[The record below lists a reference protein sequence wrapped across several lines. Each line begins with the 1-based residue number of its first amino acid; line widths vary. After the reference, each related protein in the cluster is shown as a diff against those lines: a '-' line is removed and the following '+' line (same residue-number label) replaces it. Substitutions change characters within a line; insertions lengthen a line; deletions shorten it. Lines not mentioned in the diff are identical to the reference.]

1 MKSTLSIT
9 RRFLRSAN
17 LVRDR
22 QSDSGLEGYV
32 VTASVRQALAR
43 LGQGLSGSRNDRAF
57 TLTGPYGSGK
67 SSFALFLFHL
77 LQNRNGSAWELLRKA
92 DPRLADEFRSVV
104 WPKRF
109 ANGYACL
116 VATAAARQSV
126 QELLA
131 DAVDSYPGKTPRSV
145 IALSSQLRAARD
157 ARDVLRLVEEVAKAF
172 RKAGHAGVLF
182 LVDEFG
188 RVFENARLRPGET
201 DVSVVQDLAEAAS
214 RGGETGLAL
223 MGVLHQGVGDYAA
236 SDPSLRREF
245 SKIEGRFDP
254 IVFAETTASQIQLIA
269 SAVHSRE
276 SLSATDE
283 RILKGAVRLGVPRLV
298 GLSDEEF
305 ASYARTS
312 NPLHPLALAALPVLF
327 RRLGQNERSVFSY
340 LAGNEPKSLLDL
352 CSGDDPVE
360 RVCLRDLYDYLFT
373 NFEAQLSRNP
383 FGQAFLEANE
393 ALSSKDDLSDEDR
406 DTLKTIALL
415 SSLGTQCPLRATKP
429 LVSLALHP
437 VHIDESLEKLKRRS
451 VIVYRKF
458 NETYA
463 LWNGSDVDLEDCEK
477 RADAELGKTGFSL
490 AETLGR
496 FLPPEPLV
504 AKRHSFETGSLRF
517 FKTSYA
523 DSPSDL
529 DSVSRQERGTASGL
543 LVVCLPERRSEVD
556 TFLDE
561 AKKLSAGDPSL
572 LFAVPRECGDLRE
585 ALKEV
590 RRLHWI
596 EDNEK
601 ALRDDRI
608 ASREVSVR
616 LAEATQSVMLRQFG
630 LLDPKPSPHG
640 VECVFVCDGKQQAGI
655 RSGKD
660 LTQLL
665 SERCDRLYPESPRV
679 RNELI
684 NRRAPSSQAA
694 SARNKLVTL
703 LNNPETCKL
712 KGLGI
717 EGYPPERSIYESVI
731 LASGMH
737 IEGEGG
743 VWRLAA
749 PAANAPTRLR
759 PVWDKLAEIVFALR
773 ETPVTVKDVYEE
785 LRRPPYGMLD
795 GLLPL
800 LVISFLLVNRDEA
813 FLYFEGTFQP
823 EPTDAHF
830 ELLVRRPELFALSGM
845 RISGTRAAIVKR
857 LASGLRVGNEAL
869 MPVVRRLY
877 AMRNSLSKYALE
889 TESVSE
895 RAKSFRKAF
904 ETATS
909 PEVLLF
915 RALPAVFGLEDI
927 AESRLDQRQL
937 EQYFEGLNACLH
949 ELGGALPKLVSDN
962 RRLLLESFG
971 FENSAEGWRLLFERS
986 CALIARLG
994 PSDLGPFLQNVKNTD
1009 GDWNKAAQ
1017 VMSYVESSP
1026 MEKWGPLQ
1034 IDEFSRAVAGLAER
1048 FKAAWRPYDGV
1059 VALSPGEKRKAAEL
1073 VADFR
1078 KSAKDKRAGSAAL
1091 RAALLRALAELDGA
1105 KGGDA

>member
-1 MKSTLSIT
+1 MKKRPSIS
-9 RRFLRSAN
+9 RRFLRSVN

-77 LQNRNGSAWELLRKA
+77 LRNRNGSAWNLLRKA
-92 DPRLADEFRSVV
+92 DPQLADEFRAVV

-109 ANGYACL
+109 PQGHACL
-116 VATAAARQSV
+116 VATASTRQSV
-126 QELLA
+126 PELLA
-131 DAVDSYPGKTPRSV
+131 DAVDSHSGKTSRRV
-145 IALSSQLRAARD
+145 ISLSSQLRTARD
-157 ARDVLRLVEEVAKAF
+157 PRDILRLLEEIAKDF
-172 RKAGHAGVLF
+172 RKAGYAGVLF

-201 DVSVVQDLAEAAS
+201 DVSVLQDLAEAAS
-214 RGGETGLAL
+214 RDVETGLAL
-223 MGVLHQGVGDYAA
+223 MGILHQGVGDYAA

-254 IVFAETTASQIQLIA
+254 IVFAETTASQIQLVA
-269 SAVHSRE
+269 SAIRS
-276 SLSATDE
+276 SAPLPADDR
-283 RILKGAVRLGVPRLV
+283 RILKEALRIGVPRQV

-305 ASYARTS
+305 AQYARAS
-312 NPLHPLALAALPVLF
+312 HPLHPLALAALPVLF

-340 LAGNEPKSLLDL
+340 LAGNEPKSFLAL
-352 CSGDDPVE
+352 CSGDEPVD
-360 RVCLRDLYDYLFT
+360 RVCLHHLYDYLFT

-383 FGQAFLEANE
+383 FGQAVLEANE
-393 ALSSKDDLSDEDR
+393 VLSSKDALTDEDR
-406 DTLKTIALL
+406 NTLKTIALL

-429 LVSLALHP
+429 LISLALDP
-437 VHIDESLEKLKRRS
+437 CKIDDSVEKLKRQS
-451 VIVYRKF
+451 IVVYRKF

-490 AETLGR
+490 AETLGK
-496 FLPPEPLV
+496 FLPPEPFI

-529 DSVSRQERGTASGL
+529 DSVCRQDRGTASGL
-543 LVVCLPERRSEVD
+543 LVVCLPERRTEVE
-556 TFLDE
+556 TFLNE
-561 AKKLSAGDPSL
+561 ARRLSVGDKAL

-590 RRLHWI
+590 RRLNWI
-596 EDNEK
+596 EDTEK

-608 ASREVSVR
+608 ASREVAIR

-640 VECVFVCDGKQQAGI
+640 VECVFVCDGEQQANI

-660 LTQLL
+660 LAQLL
-665 SERCDRLYPESPRV
+665 SERCNLLYPESPRV
-679 RNELI
+679 HNELI
-684 NRRAPSSQAA
+684 NRRIPSSQAA

-731 LASGMH
+731 LGSGMH
-737 IEGEGG
+737 AEGPNGN
-743 VWRLAA
+743 WFLKK
-749 PAANAPTRLR
+749 PAAAASTNLLPAWR
-759 PVWDKLAEIVFALR
+759 KLESIVFAPH
-773 ETPVTVKDVYEE
+773 EKPVTIMEIYDE
-785 LRRPPYGMLD
+785 LRQPPYGMLD

-800 LVISFLLVNRDEA
+800 LVIAFYLVNRDEV
-813 FLYFEGTFQP
+813 FLYDEGSFQP
-823 EPTDAHF
+823 EPTDAQF

-845 RISGTRAAIVKR
+845 KVSGTRAAIVRR
-857 LASGLRVGNEAL
+857 LADGLGVQSETVL
-869 MPVVRRLY
+869 PVVRRLY
-877 AMRNSLSKYALE
+877 GMMRSLSKYAKE
-889 TESVSE
+889 TDSVSDE
-895 RAKSFRKAF
+895 AKSFRKAF
-904 ETATS
+904 EDAKS
-909 PEVLLF
+909 PETLLF
-915 RALPAVFGLEDI
+915 QTLPSVFGLDDI
-927 AESRLDQRQL
+927 DASGIDQGQL
-937 EQYFEGLNACLH
+937 GRFFKGLNACFQ
-949 ELGGALPKLVSDN
+949 ELGGALPALVAAS
-962 RRLLLESFG
+962 RKHLLSAFG
-971 FENSAEGWRLLFERS
+971 FDNSEEDWRLLYDRCCF
-986 CALIARLG
+986 LLARIG
-994 PSDLGPFLQNVKNTD
+994 ASDLVPFLQNVKNTD
-1009 GDWNKAAQ
+1009 GNWSKASQ
-1017 VMSYVESSP
+1017 VMAFIESSP

-1034 IDEFSRAVAGLAER
+1034 IGEFEQAVAGLAER
-1048 FKAAWRPYDGV
+1048 FRAAWRPYDGTA
-1059 VALSPGEKRKAAEL
+1059 ALSPKEEKAAAAL
-1073 VADFR
+1073 LDAIR
-1078 KSAKDKRAGSAAL
+1078 TKAGHASAAVR
-1091 RAALLRALAELDGA
+1091 RAALLRALAELDGEE
-1105 KGGDA
+1105 G